1 MISLITEEARA
12 LIGVES
18 TKRPA
23 AVPVSEEMLRRFH
36 QAVMESNPVHWDHDV
51 AAASKY
57 GEVVATPLF
66 PLHGNRR
73 APGDP
78 DPFDRLKGDPDQDG
92 TFMAGSSTGL
102 PPIELPLKRLL
113 NGGTEAEFFRLA
125 RVGDVISSTSKYLD
139 ITERESRD
147 GSPMVIIRIATT
159 YTNQDDEVLAV
170 ITTSVI
176 RR

>member
-1 MISLITEEARA
+1 MGLITDEIRA

-18 TKRPA
+18 QRRAA

-36 QAVMESNPVHWDHDV
+36 QAVMENNPLHWDHDV

-66 PLHGNRR
+66 PLHANRR
-73 APGDP
+73 APGEP
-78 DPFDRLKGDPDQDG
+78 DPFDRLKDDPDEDG
-92 TFMAGSSTGL
+92 TFVAGSSTGL

-125 RVGDVISSTSKYLD
+125 RVGDVISSSSKYLD
-139 ITERESRD
+139 ITERQSKD

-170 ITTSVI
+170 VTLSLI